1 MRSYFP
7 PQFASTSAWRNYGPY
22 PYTYPVAGGASY
34 PYAYP
39 VAGGSYP
46 YSSPMTG
53 ESYPY
58 PVAGWSYP
66 NGEPYAS
73 SAGSPFFHPWNMYT
87 NFVQQPWTMPQVSWN
102 HATTPMVPP
111 HPPTYQTE
119 PEQPKP
125 VWDSPESPQS
135 PWLKA
140 YRKKEQAEK

>member
-7 PQFASTSAWRNYGPY
+7 PQFASTSAWGSYGSY
-22 PYTYPVAGGASY
+22 PYAYPVAGGFY

-46 YSSPMTG
+46 YSYPMTG

-58 PVAGWSYP
+58 P
-66 NGEPYAS
+66 N
-73 SAGSPFFHPWNMYT
+73 FHPWNMYP
-87 NFVQQPWTMPQVSWN
+87 NSAQPWTVPQATWN
-102 HATTPMVPP
+102 HPTTPMVPSN
-111 HPPTYQTE
+111 PPPYQTE
-119 PEQPKP
+119 WEQPKP

-140 YRKKEQAEK
+140 YHKQEQVEK